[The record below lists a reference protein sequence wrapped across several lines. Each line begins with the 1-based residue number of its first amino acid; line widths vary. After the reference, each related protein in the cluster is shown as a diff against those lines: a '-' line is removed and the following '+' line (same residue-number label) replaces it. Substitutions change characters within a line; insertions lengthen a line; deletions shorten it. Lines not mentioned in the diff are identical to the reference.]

1 MAPTE
6 PAFTI
11 GIEEEYLLVDRETRD
26 LCAEPPP
33 AMMEECERR
42 LTGQVSPEFLRAQIE
57 VGTRVCGSV
66 AEARADLS
74 RLRAAVADVAG
85 GYGLAPIA
93 SATHPF
99 ARWHDQ
105 KHTDKERYNVL
116 ARDMQALARRLL
128 ICGLHVHIGI
138 EDEDLRID
146 LMGQVRYFTPHLLAL
161 SSSSPFWEGLETG
174 LMSYRLSVFDGLP
187 RTGIPD
193 LFDSYGEYR
202 RLVGQMVSAGLIEDA
217 TKLWWDVRPS
227 ARFPTLEMRICD
239 MCTRLDDAI
248 TIAAL
253 YACLI
258 RMLYRL
264 RQGNQR
270 WRVYPRTLIHEN
282 RWLAQ
287 RYGLGGELVDF
298 GKGEPVPY
306 AELLE
311 EIVELVREDAEALDC
326 AAEVAHARDIV
337 ARGTSAQ
344 RQLAVYR
351 AALDAGADRDEALR
365 AVVDWL
371 VGETAA
377 GLGTAAAL

>member
-1 MAPTE
+1 MGLKE

-33 AMMEECERR
+33 SMMKDCEKR
-42 LTGQVSPEFLRAQIE
+42 LTGQVSPEFLQAQIE
-57 VGTRVCGSV
+57 VETRVCGSI

-74 RLRAAVADVAG
+74 HLRTTVAEVANQH
-85 GYGLAPIA
+85 GLAPIA

-116 ARDMQALARRLL
+116 ARDMQALAYRLL

-146 LMGQVRYFTPHLLAL
+146 LMGQVRYFMPHLLAL

-193 LFDSYGEYR
+193 LFDSYGEYQR
-202 RLVGQMVSAGLIEDA
+202 IVSQMASAGLIEDA
-217 TKLWWDVRPS
+217 SKLWWDVRPS
-227 ARFPTLEMRICD
+227 ASFPTLEMRICD

-248 TIAAL
+248 TIAAI
-253 YACLI
+253 YVCLM

-264 RQGNQR
+264 RQGNQS
-270 WRVYPRTLIHEN
+270 WRMYPRTLIHEN

-287 RYGLGGELVDF
+287 RYGLRGELVDF
-298 GKGEPVPY
+298 GKGELVPY

-311 EIVELVREDAEALDC
+311 EIIEIIREDAEELGC
-326 AAEVAHARDIV
+326 VAEVEHARDIV

-344 RQLAVYR
+344 HQLAVYR
-351 AALDAGADRDEALR
+351 SALDAGAETAEALR
-365 AVVDWL
+365 SVVDWL
-371 VGETAA
+371 IEETITGVGE
-377 GLGTAAAL
+377 

>member
-1 MAPTE
+1 MAPRE

-33 AMMEECERR
+33 AMMAECEKR
-42 LTGQVSPEFLRAQIE
+42 LTDQVSPEFLRAQIE
-57 VGTRVCGSV
+57 VGTRVCRSI
-66 AEARADLS
+66 AEARTDLS
-74 RLRAAVADVAG
+74 RLRATVADVAALH
-85 GYGLAPIA
+85 GLAPIA
-93 SATHPF
+93 AATHPF
-99 ARWHDQ
+99 ADWHDQ

-116 ARDMQALARRLL
+116 ARDLQALARRLV
-128 ICGLHVHIGI
+128 ICGLHVHLGI

-146 LMGQVRYFTPHLLAL
+146 LMGQARYFMPHLLAL
-161 SSSSPFWEGLETG
+161 SASSPFWGGLETG

-193 LFDSYGEYR
+193 LFESYGEYQ
-202 RLVGQMVSAGLIEDA
+202 RLVGQMVSANLIDDA
-217 TKLWWDVRPS
+217 SKLWWDVRPS

-239 MCTRLDDAI
+239 VCTRLDDAV
-248 TIAAL
+248 TIAAI
-253 YACLI
+253 YVCLI

-270 WRVYPRTLIHEN
+270 WRIYPRTLIDEN

-287 RYGLGGELVDF
+287 RHGPDGELVDF
-298 GKGEPVPY
+298 GKGEQVPY
-306 AELLE
+306 PELLE
-311 EIVELVREDAEALDC
+311 EIVELVREDAEALGC
-326 AAEVAHARDIV
+326 VAEVERARDIV

-344 RQLAVYR
+344 SQLAVYR
-351 AALDAGADRDEALR
+351 AALEAGADTAEALR

-371 VGETAA
+371 IEETVAGVG
-377 GLGTAAAL
+377 G